1 MKRFLTFMLCFCIM
15 FTFSVG
21 ASFAAVVS
29 TTYKSEVVKNA
40 VESVC
45 TVDLTKYAKSMEDE
59 IAKEVKELR
68 DFAAEKESLDSEVLK
83 AIDEFRTFLA
93 DNTIAKQEAALKD
106 IKADAMIKFDNK
118 VDAYVASKTWTED
131 EIKLGK
137 KADFE
142 ADVKAF
148 TNWFA
153 KRMYHPAFNVINSG
167 HVTGSTELTF
177 ETAKKD
183 VDMLTAQAIDDTWF
197 GYIVGLIDKVEDVK
211 FEAKQYYER
220 LERDTTKY
228 SATAIAAARTE
239 TYTGIEMLDIT
250 DATKFVEPKTIEQ
263 EKADKAEAD
272 AKALTDAKSAAIFAI
287 TAGDYYVG
295 NWSGEAKSYVADI
308 QSKYVVYINAATTIA
323 KVDAYKYEAMRL
335 MDAYQSDAEIKFEN
349 DKLNSDLEDLKAELD
364 KIKAESERKEK
375 ISNLKEAINSLE
387 LKARSE
393 KTSKGYIK
401 VTVKG
406 DISEVE
412 DLAEEL
418 GYTVTYRFTRATGK
432 FVKYSNPS
440 GDADIFAERE
450 NGIYTN
456 TKGVKGKIYRYKA
469 QVVVYD
475 EDGEIVKISNKNQC
489 KYASRKFGK

>member
-1 MKRFLTFMLCFCIM
+1 MKKFLTFMLCFCIM

-45 TVDLTKYAKSMEDE
+45 AVDLTKYAKSMEDE
-59 IAKEVKELR
+59 IAKEIKELR

-131 EIKLGK
+131 QIKLGK
-137 KADFE
+137 KAEFE

-239 TYTGIEMLDIT
+239 TYAGIEMLDIT

-287 TAGDYYVG
+287 TADR
-295 NWSGEAKSYVADI
+295 KS
-308 QSKYVVYINAATTIA
+308 VV
-323 KVDAYKYEAMRL
+323 
-335 MDAYQSDAEIKFEN
+335 
-349 DKLNSDLEDLKAELD
+349 
-364 KIKAESERKEK
+364 
-375 ISNLKEAINSLE
+375 
-387 LKARSE
+387 
-393 KTSKGYIK
+393 
-401 VTVKG
+401 
-406 DISEVE
+406 
-412 DLAEEL
+412 
-418 GYTVTYRFTRATGK
+418 
-432 FVKYSNPS
+432 
-440 GDADIFAERE
+440 
-450 NGIYTN
+450 
-456 TKGVKGKIYRYKA
+456 
-469 QVVVYD
+469 
-475 EDGEIVKISNKNQC
+475 
-489 KYASRKFGK
+489 

>member
-1 MKRFLTFMLCFCIM
+1 M

-45 TVDLTKYAKSMEDE
+45 AVDLTKYAKSMEDE

-137 KADFE
+137 KAKFE

-197 GYIVGLIDKVEDVK
+197 GYIIGLIDKVEDVK

-220 LERDTTKY
+220 LERNTTKY

-250 DATKFVEPKTIEQ
+250 NATKFVEPKTIEQ

-272 AKALTDAKSAAIFAI
+272 AKALTDAKSAAIFTI

-349 DKLNSDLEDLKAELD
+349 DKLVGDLTDTKEELD
-364 KIKAESERKEK
+364 KTKEE
-375 ISNLKEAINSLE
+375 LEAIKKEMALTKAMNNFE
-387 LKARSE
+387 IKARSS

-401 VTVKG
+401 VKAIADT
-406 DISEVE
+406 
-412 DLAEEL
+412 EELEKL
-418 GYTVTYRFTRATGK
+418 GYTVKYKFYRATSKNGTYSYK
-432 FVKYSNPS
+432 FTS
-440 GDADIFAERE
+440 DET
-450 NGIYTN
+450 YTN
-456 TKGVKGKIYRYKA
+456 TTGTKDKTYFYRIKAVIYDANDEVVAETKIK
-469 QVVVYD
+469 D
-475 EDGEIVKISNKNQC
+475 C

>member
-1 MKRFLTFMLCFCIM
+1 MKKFLTFMLCFCIM

-45 TVDLTKYAKSMEDE
+45 AVDLTKYAKSMEDE
-59 IAKEVKELR
+59 IAKEIKELR
-68 DFAAEKESLDSEVLK
+68 NFAAEKKSFDSEVLK

-106 IKADAMIKFDNK
+106 IKTDAMIKFNNK

-131 EIKLGK
+131 QIKLGK
-137 KADFE
+137 KAEFE

-153 KRMYHPAFNVINSG
+153 KRMYYPAFNVINSG

-183 VDMLTAQAIDDTWF
+183 VDMLTAQVIDDTWF

-250 DATKFVEPKTIEQ
+250 DATEFVEPKTIEQ

-349 DKLNSDLEDLKAELD
+349 DKLVGDLTDTKEEL
-364 KIKAESERKEK
+364 
-375 ISNLKEAINSLE
+375 EAIKKEMALTKAMNNFE
-387 LKARSE
+387 IKARST

-401 VTVKG
+401 VKAVADTK
-406 DISEVE
+406 ELE
-412 DLAEEL
+412 KL
-418 GYTVTYRFTRATGK
+418 GYTVKYKFYRSTSKNGTYSYKFTSDEA
-432 FVKYSNPS
+432 
-440 GDADIFAERE
+440 
-450 NGIYTN
+450 YTN
-456 TKGVKGKIYRYKA
+456 TAGTKGKTYFYRIKA
-469 QVVVYD
+469 VVYD
-475 EDGEIVKISNKNQC
+475 ADNNVVAETKIKDC

>member
-1 MKRFLTFMLCFCIM
+1 MKKFLTFMLCFCIM

-68 DFAAEKESLDSEVLK
+68 DFATEKESLDSEVLK

-93 DNTIAKQEAALKD
+93 DNTIVKQEAALKD

-137 KADFE
+137 KAEFE

-153 KRMYHPAFNVINSG
+153 KRMYHPALNVINSG
-167 HVTGSTELTF
+167 HVTDSTELTF

-220 LERDTTKY
+220 LERNTTKY

-272 AKALTDAKSAAIFAI
+272 AKALTDAKSAAIFSI

-349 DKLNSDLEDLKAELD
+349 DKLVGDLTDTKEEL
-364 KIKAESERKEK
+364 
-375 ISNLKEAINSLE
+375 EAIKKEMALTKAMNNFE
-387 LKARSE
+387 IKARST

-401 VTVKG
+401 VKAVADTK
-406 DISEVE
+406 ELE
-412 DLAEEL
+412 KL
-418 GYTVTYRFTRATGK
+418 GYTVKYKFYRSTSKNGTYSYKFTSDEA
-432 FVKYSNPS
+432 
-440 GDADIFAERE
+440 
-450 NGIYTN
+450 YTN
-456 TKGVKGKIYRYKA
+456 TAGTKGKTYFYRIKA
-469 QVVVYD
+469 VVYD
-475 EDGEIVKISNKNQC
+475 ADNNVVAETKIKDC

>member
-1 MKRFLTFMLCFCIM
+1 MKKFLTFMLCFCIM

-45 TVDLTKYAKSMEDE
+45 AVDLTKYAKSMEDE
-59 IAKEVKELR
+59 IAKEIKELR
-68 DFAAEKESLDSEVLK
+68 NFAAEKKSLDSEVLK

-106 IKADAMIKFDNK
+106 IKTDAMIKFNNK
-118 VDAYVASKTWTED
+118 VDAYVTSKTWTED
-131 EIKLGK
+131 QIKLGK
-137 KADFE
+137 KAEFE
-142 ADVKAF
+142 ADVKTF

-167 HVTGSTELTF
+167 HATGSTELTF

-183 VDMLTAQAIDDTWF
+183 VNMLTAQAIDDAWF

-220 LERDTTKY
+220 LERDTAKY

-323 KVDAYKYEAMRL
+323 KVDAYKYEAIRL

-349 DKLNSDLEDLKAELD
+349 DKLVGDLTDTKEELD
-364 KIKAESERKEK
+364 KTKEE
-375 ISNLKEAINSLE
+375 LEAIKKEMALTKAMNNFE
-387 LKARSE
+387 IKARST

-401 VTVKG
+401 VKAVADTK
-406 DISEVE
+406 ELE
-412 DLAEEL
+412 KL
-418 GYTVTYRFTRATGK
+418 GYTVKYKFYRSTSKNGTYSYKFTSDEA
-432 FVKYSNPS
+432 
-440 GDADIFAERE
+440 
-450 NGIYTN
+450 YTN
-456 TKGVKGKIYRYKA
+456 TAGTKGKTYFYRIKA
-469 QVVVYD
+469 VVYD
-475 EDGEIVKISNKNQC
+475 ADNNVVAETKIKDC

>member
-1 MKRFLTFMLCFCIM
+1 MKKFLTFMLCFCIM

-21 ASFAAVVS
+21 ASFAAMVS

-45 TVDLTKYAKSMEDE
+45 AVDLTKYAKSMEDE

-68 DFAAEKESLDSEVLK
+68 DFATEKESLDSEVLK

-93 DNTIAKQEAALKD
+93 DNTIVKQEAALKD

-137 KADFE
+137 KAEFE

-167 HVTGSTELTF
+167 HATDSTELTF

-220 LERDTTKY
+220 LERNTTKY

-349 DKLNSDLEDLKAELD
+349 DKLVGDLTDTKEEL
-364 KIKAESERKEK
+364 
-375 ISNLKEAINSLE
+375 EAIKKEMALTKAMNNFE
-387 LKARSE
+387 IKARST

-401 VTVKG
+401 VKAVADTK
-406 DISEVE
+406 ELE
-412 DLAEEL
+412 KL
-418 GYTVTYRFTRATGK
+418 GYTVKYKFYRSTSKNGTYSYKFTSDEA
-432 FVKYSNPS
+432 
-440 GDADIFAERE
+440 
-450 NGIYTN
+450 YTN
-456 TKGVKGKIYRYKA
+456 TAGTKGKTYFYRIKA
-469 QVVVYD
+469 VVYD
-475 EDGEIVKISNKNQC
+475 ADNNIVAETKIKDC

>member
-1 MKRFLTFMLCFCIM
+1 
-15 FTFSVG
+15 
-21 ASFAAVVS
+21 
-29 TTYKSEVVKNA
+29 
-40 VESVC
+40 
-45 TVDLTKYAKSMEDE
+45 
-59 IAKEVKELR
+59 
-68 DFAAEKESLDSEVLK
+68 
-83 AIDEFRTFLA
+83 
-93 DNTIAKQEAALKD
+93 
-106 IKADAMIKFDNK
+106 MIKFDNK

-137 KADFE
+137 KAEFE

-153 KRMYHPAFNVINSG
+153 KRMYHPTFNVINSG

-263 EKADKAEAD
+263 EKADADKAEAEALD
-272 AKALTDAKSAAIFAI
+272 AAKKSAIFAI

-295 NWSGEAKSYVADI
+295 NWSGDAKDKVADI
-308 QSKYVVYINAATTIA
+308 QSRYEGYI
-323 KVDAYKYEAMRL
+323 KEASSIKAVNDLRDEAISKMN
-335 MDAYQSDAEIKFEN
+335 AYQSDAEIKFEN
-349 DKLNSDLEDLKAELD
+349 DKLIGDLNDTKEELD
-364 KIKAESERKEK
+364 KTKEE
-375 ISNLKEAINSLE
+375 LEAIKKEMALTKAMNNFE
-387 LKARSE
+387 IKARSS

-401 VTVKG
+401 VKAVADT
-406 DISEVE
+406 
-412 DLAEEL
+412 EELEKL
-418 GYTVTYRFTRATGK
+418 GYTVKYKFYRATSKNGTYSYK
-432 FVKYSNPS
+432 FTSN
-440 GDADIFAERE
+440 ET
-450 NGIYTN
+450 YTN
-456 TKGVKGKIYRYKA
+456 TAGTKGKTYFYRIKAVIYDA
-469 QVVVYD
+469 DNNVVA
-475 EDGEIVKISNKNQC
+475 ETKIKDC

>member
-1 MKRFLTFMLCFCIM
+1 MKKFLTFMLCFCIM

-21 ASFAAVVS
+21 ASFAAMVS

-45 TVDLTKYAKSMEDE
+45 AVDLTKYAKSMEDE
-59 IAKEVKELR
+59 IAKEIKELR
-68 DFAAEKESLDSEVLK
+68 NFAAEKKSFDSEVLK

-137 KADFE
+137 KAEFE

-167 HVTGSTELTF
+167 HVTDSTELTF

-220 LERDTTKY
+220 LERNTTKY

-323 KVDAYKYEAMRL
+323 KVDAYKYEAIRL

-349 DKLNSDLEDLKAELD
+349 DKLVGDLTDTKEEL
-364 KIKAESERKEK
+364 
-375 ISNLKEAINSLE
+375 EAIKKEMALTKAMNNFE
-387 LKARSE
+387 IKARST

-401 VTVKG
+401 VKAVADTK
-406 DISEVE
+406 ELE
-412 DLAEEL
+412 KL
-418 GYTVTYRFTRATGK
+418 GYTVKYKFYRSTSKNGTYSYKFTSDEA
-432 FVKYSNPS
+432 
-440 GDADIFAERE
+440 
-450 NGIYTN
+450 YTN
-456 TKGVKGKIYRYKA
+456 TAGTKGKTYFYRIKA
-469 QVVVYD
+469 VVYD
-475 EDGEIVKISNKNQC
+475 ADNNVVAETKIKDC

>member
-1 MKRFLTFMLCFCIM
+1 MKKFLTFMLCFCIM

-45 TVDLTKYAKSMEDE
+45 AVDLTKYAKSMEDE

-118 VDAYVASKTWTED
+118 VDAYVASKTWSED

-137 KADFE
+137 KAEFE

-335 MDAYQSDAEIKFEN
+335 MDAYQSDVEIKFEN
-349 DKLNSDLEDLKAELD
+349 DKLVGDLNDTKEELD
-364 KIKAESERKEK
+364 KTKEELEVIKKEMALDK
-375 ISNLKEAINSLE
+375 AMDNFSV
-387 LKARSE
+387 KARSE

-401 VTVKG
+401 VKAIADT
-406 DISEVE
+406 
-412 DLAEEL
+412 EELEKL
-418 GYTVTYRFTRATGK
+418 GYTVKYKFYRSTSKNGTYSYKFT
-432 FVKYSNPS
+432 SN
-440 GDADIFAERE
+440 GT
-450 NGIYTN
+450 YTN
-456 TKGVKGKIYRYKA
+456 TGGTKGKTYFYRVKA
-469 QVVVYD
+469 VVYD
-475 EDGEIVKISNKNQC
+475 ADNNVVAETKIKDC

>member
-1 MKRFLTFMLCFCIM
+1 MKKFLTFMLCFCIM

-21 ASFAAVVS
+21 ASFATIVS

-59 IAKEVKELR
+59 IAKEIKELR
-68 DFAAEKESLDSEVLK
+68 NFAAEKKSLDSEVLK

-106 IKADAMIKFDNK
+106 IKTDAMIKFNNK

-131 EIKLGK
+131 QIKLGK
-137 KADFE
+137 KAEFE

-153 KRMYHPAFNVINSG
+153 KRMYHPTFNVINSG

-220 LERDTTKY
+220 LERDTAKY

-250 DATKFVEPKTIEQ
+250 DATEFVEPKTIEQ

-349 DKLNSDLEDLKAELD
+349 DKLVGDLTDTKEELD
-364 KIKAESERKEK
+364 KTKEE
-375 ISNLKEAINSLE
+375 LEAIKKEMALTKAMNNFE
-387 LKARSE
+387 IKARST

-401 VTVKG
+401 VKAVADTK
-406 DISEVE
+406 ELE
-412 DLAEEL
+412 KL
-418 GYTVTYRFTRATGK
+418 GYTVKYKFYRSTSKNGTYSYKFTSDEA
-432 FVKYSNPS
+432 
-440 GDADIFAERE
+440 
-450 NGIYTN
+450 YTN
-456 TKGVKGKIYRYKA
+456 TAGTKGKTYFYRIKA
-469 QVVVYD
+469 VVYD
-475 EDGEIVKISNKNQC
+475 ADNNVVAETKIKDC

>member
-1 MKRFLTFMLCFCIM
+1 MKKFLTFMLCFCIM

-45 TVDLTKYAKSMEDE
+45 AVDLTKYAKSMEDE

-137 KADFE
+137 KAEFE

-153 KRMYHPAFNVINSG
+153 KRMYHPTFNVINSG

-220 LERDTTKY
+220 LERNTTKY

-263 EKADKAEAD
+263 EKANKAEAD

-335 MDAYQSDAEIKFEN
+335 MNAYQSDAEIKFEN
-349 DKLNSDLEDLKAELD
+349 DKLVGDLNDTKEELD
-364 KIKAESERKEK
+364 KTKEE
-375 ISNLKEAINSLE
+375 LEAIKKE
-387 LKARSE
+387 LALDKAMDNFEIKARSS

-401 VTVKG
+401 VKAVADT
-406 DISEVE
+406 
-412 DLAEEL
+412 EELEKL
-418 GYTVTYRFTRATGK
+418 GYTVKYKFYRATSKNGTYSYK
-432 FVKYSNPS
+432 FTSNK
-440 GDADIFAERE
+440 A
-450 NGIYTN
+450 YTN
-456 TKGVKGKIYRYKA
+456 TTGTKGKTYFYRIKA
-469 QVVVYD
+469 VVYD
-475 EDGEIVKISNKNQC
+475 TDNNVVAETKIKDC

>member
-1 MKRFLTFMLCFCIM
+1 MKKFLTFMLCFCIM

-45 TVDLTKYAKSMEDE
+45 AVDLTKYAKSMEDE

-131 EIKLGK
+131 QIKLGK
-137 KADFE
+137 KAEFE

-197 GYIVGLIDKVEDVK
+197 DYIVGLIDKVEDIK

-220 LERDTTKY
+220 LERNTTKY

-335 MDAYQSDAEIKFEN
+335 MNAYQSDAEIKFEN
-349 DKLNSDLEDLKAELD
+349 DKLVGDLNDTKEELD
-364 KIKAESERKEK
+364 KTKEE
-375 ISNLKEAINSLE
+375 LEAIKKEMALDKAMDNFSV
-387 LKARSE
+387 KARSS

-401 VTVKG
+401 VKAVADT
-406 DISEVE
+406 
-412 DLAEEL
+412 EELEKL
-418 GYTVTYRFTRATGK
+418 GYTVKYKFYRSTSKNGTYSYKFT
-432 FVKYSNPS
+432 SNE
-440 GDADIFAERE
+440 A
-450 NGIYTN
+450 YTN
-456 TKGVKGKIYRYKA
+456 TAGTNGKTYFYRIKA
-469 QVVVYD
+469 VVYD
-475 EDGEIVKISNKNQC
+475 ANNNVVAETKIKDC

>member
-1 MKRFLTFMLCFCIM
+1 MKKFLTFMLCFCIM

-45 TVDLTKYAKSMEDE
+45 AVDLTKYAKSMEDE
-59 IAKEVKELR
+59 IAKEIKELR
-68 DFAAEKESLDSEVLK
+68 NFAAEKKSLDSEVLK

-106 IKADAMIKFDNK
+106 IKTDAMIKFNNK

-131 EIKLGK
+131 QIKLGK
-137 KADFE
+137 KAEFE

-167 HVTGSTELTF
+167 HATGSTELTF

-183 VDMLTAQAIDDTWF
+183 VNMLTAQAIDDAWF

-220 LERDTTKY
+220 LERDTAKY

-250 DATKFVEPKTIEQ
+250 DATEFVEPKTIEQ

-349 DKLNSDLEDLKAELD
+349 DKLVGDLTDTKEEL
-364 KIKAESERKEK
+364 
-375 ISNLKEAINSLE
+375 EAIKKEMALTKAMNNFE
-387 LKARSE
+387 IKARST

-401 VTVKG
+401 VKAVADTK
-406 DISEVE
+406 ELE
-412 DLAEEL
+412 KL
-418 GYTVTYRFTRATGK
+418 GYTVKYKFYRSTSKNGTYSYKFT
-432 FVKYSNPS
+432 SNE
-440 GDADIFAERE
+440 A
-450 NGIYTN
+450 YTN
-456 TKGVKGKIYRYKA
+456 TAGTNGKTYFYRIKA
-469 QVVVYD
+469 VVYD
-475 EDGEIVKISNKNQC
+475 ADNNVVAETKIKDC

>member
-1 MKRFLTFMLCFCIM
+1 MKKLLTFMLCFCIM

-59 IAKEVKELR
+59 IAKEIKELR
-68 DFAAEKESLDSEVLK
+68 NFADEKESLDSEVLK

-93 DNTIAKQEAALKD
+93 DNIIAKQEAALKD
-106 IKADAMIKFDNK
+106 IKTDAMIKFNNK

-137 KADFE
+137 KAEFE

-148 TNWFA
+148 TNWFT
-153 KRMYHPAFNVINSG
+153 KRMYHPTFNVINSG

-220 LERDTTKY
+220 LERDTAMY

-250 DATKFVEPKTIEQ
+250 DATEFVEPKTIEQ

-272 AKALTDAKSAAIFAI
+272 AKALTDAKSAAIFAF

-295 NWSGEAKSYVADI
+295 NCSGEAKSYVADI

-349 DKLNSDLEDLKAELD
+349 DKLVGDLTDTKEEL
-364 KIKAESERKEK
+364 
-375 ISNLKEAINSLE
+375 EAIKKEMALTKAMNNFE
-387 LKARSE
+387 IKARST

-401 VTVKG
+401 VKAVADTK
-406 DISEVE
+406 ELE
-412 DLAEEL
+412 KL
-418 GYTVTYRFTRATGK
+418 GYTVKYKFYRSTSKNGTYSYKFTSDEA
-432 FVKYSNPS
+432 
-440 GDADIFAERE
+440 
-450 NGIYTN
+450 YTN
-456 TKGVKGKIYRYKA
+456 TAGTKGKTYFYRIKA
-469 QVVVYD
+469 VVYD
-475 EDGEIVKISNKNQC
+475 ADNNVVAETKIKDC

>member
-1 MKRFLTFMLCFCIM
+1 MKKFLTFMLCFCIM

-45 TVDLTKYAKSMEDE
+45 AVDLTKYAKSMEDE

-131 EIKLGK
+131 QIKLGK
-137 KADFE
+137 KAEFE

-153 KRMYHPAFNVINSG
+153 KRMYHPTFNVINSG

-183 VDMLTAQAIDDTWF
+183 VNMLTAQAIDDTWF
-197 GYIVGLIDKVEDVK
+197 DYIVGLIDKVEDVK

-220 LERDTTKY
+220 LERNTTKY

-295 NWSGEAKSYVADI
+295 NWSGEAKGYVADI

-335 MDAYQSDAEIKFEN
+335 MNAYQSDAEIKFEN
-349 DKLNSDLEDLKAELD
+349 DKLVGDLTDTKEELD
-364 KIKAESERKEK
+364 KTKEE
-375 ISNLKEAINSLE
+375 LEAIKNEMALDKAMDNFSV
-387 LKARSE
+387 KARSS

-401 VTVKG
+401 VKAVADT
-406 DISEVE
+406 
-412 DLAEEL
+412 EELEKL
-418 GYTVTYRFTRATGK
+418 GYTVKYKFYRSTSKNGTYSYKFT
-432 FVKYSNPS
+432 SNE
-440 GDADIFAERE
+440 A
-450 NGIYTN
+450 YTN
-456 TKGVKGKIYRYKA
+456 TAGTNGKTYFYRIKA
-469 QVVVYD
+469 VVYD
-475 EDGEIVKISNKNQC
+475 ADNNVVAETKIKDC

>member
-1 MKRFLTFMLCFCIM
+1 MKKFLTFMLCFCIM

-83 AIDEFRTFLA
+83 AIDEFKTFLA

-106 IKADAMIKFDNK
+106 IKTDAMIKFNNK

-131 EIKLGK
+131 QIKLGK
-137 KADFE
+137 RAEFE
-142 ADVKAF
+142 ADVKVF

-153 KRMYHPAFNVINSG
+153 KRMYHPTFNVINSG

-183 VDMLTAQAIDDTWF
+183 VDMLTAQAIDDAWF

-220 LERDTTKY
+220 LERDTAKY

-272 AKALTDAKSAAIFAI
+272 AKALTDTKSATIFAI

-349 DKLNSDLEDLKAELD
+349 DKLVGDLTDTKEEL
-364 KIKAESERKEK
+364 
-375 ISNLKEAINSLE
+375 EAIKKEMALTKAMNNFE
-387 LKARSE
+387 IKARST

-401 VTVKG
+401 VKAVADTK
-406 DISEVE
+406 ELE
-412 DLAEEL
+412 KL
-418 GYTVTYRFTRATGK
+418 GYTVKYKFYRSTSKNGTYSYKFTSDEA
-432 FVKYSNPS
+432 
-440 GDADIFAERE
+440 
-450 NGIYTN
+450 YTN
-456 TKGVKGKIYRYKA
+456 TTGTKGKTYFYRIKA
-469 QVVVYD
+469 VVYD
-475 EDGEIVKISNKNQC
+475 ADNNVVAETKIKDC

>member
-1 MKRFLTFMLCFCIM
+1 MKKFLTFMLCFCIM

-45 TVDLTKYAKSMEDE
+45 AVDLTKYAKSMEDE
-59 IAKEVKELR
+59 IAKEIKELR

-106 IKADAMIKFDNK
+106 IKTDAMIKFDNK
-118 VDAYVASKTWTED
+118 VDAYITSKTWTED

-137 KADFE
+137 KAEFE

-153 KRMYHPAFNVINSG
+153 KRMYHPTFNVINSG

-197 GYIVGLIDKVEDVK
+197 DYIVGLTDKVEDVK

-220 LERDTTKY
+220 LERNTTKY
-228 SATAIAAARTE
+228 SATAIAAARTK

-349 DKLNSDLEDLKAELD
+349 DKLVGDLTDTKEELEAIKKELALD
-364 KIKAESERKEK
+364 KAMDNFSV
-375 ISNLKEAINSLE
+375 
-387 LKARSE
+387 KARST

-401 VTVKG
+401 VKAVADT
-406 DISEVE
+406 
-412 DLAEEL
+412 EELEKL
-418 GYTVTYRFTRATGK
+418 GYTVKYKFYRSTSKNGTYSYKFTSDET
-432 FVKYSNPS
+432 
-440 GDADIFAERE
+440 
-450 NGIYTN
+450 YTN
-456 TKGVKGKIYRYKA
+456 TAGTKGKTYFYRIKA
-469 QVVVYD
+469 VVYD
-475 EDGEIVKISNKNQC
+475 ADNNVVAETKIKDC